1 MRSLRGDGPA
11 LTASLHPRSTV
22 EVVTALRHPDLRPP
36 PPAPAPSRRYQSV
49 GYRAKRLLLGPA
61 LTTSQLVHE
70 RVSKRVALAVFSSD
84 PISSTAYATEEIL
97 LVLVGATV
105 AGGAL
110 ATGLALPVALAIVA
124 LLALLVVS
132 YRQVVDAY
140 PSAGGAYVVS
150 RDNFGNLTAAVAGA
164 ALLIDYVLTVAVSVS
179 SGVAAMAS
187 VWPGQ
192 LGPLRVEISVAF
204 VLLLLMWGNLRGI
217 REAGRIFAV
226 PTYVYVVAVGAMIAA
241 GVWRLATG
249 DIEPI
254 RYTASQRGLLHDQGA
269 AGVVTVFLVL
279 RAFASGT
286 TALTGVEAISNGVSA
301 FRAPEAVNA
310 KKTLMV
316 MAAIMGVLFLGITY
330 LAVRLQARPFDSGY
344 PTVIS
349 QIARQVLGSGPA
361 FLLVQTATLLILVL
375 AANTAFSGFP
385 LLASFASGDALL
397 PRQLRKRGHRLV
409 YSNGILALSAAALF
423 LIVAFRADVHF
434 LIPLYAVGVV
444 TSFTLAQAGMTRR
457 HLRLREPGWRGGILV
472 NGIGAVVT
480 LVALV
485 VIVVGKFT
493 QGAWMVVIA
502 IPLLVWLL
510 LRIQHTYG
518 RELRQLKVEVSH
530 RLAPPKPR
538 HEVVVLLEDL
548 DRAALSALQYARQLN
563 PLSITALHVAVD
575 PDHAR
580 ELCRLWAKIDI
591 PVPLEV
597 VDSPDRNLLAT
608 VEEAIAERVRPDT
621 EVTVLVPR
629 RRYVGF
635 WSRLLH
641 DRTSAGITKVLGSM
655 DNVNVTIVPFQLSQ
669 GERMAMNSLV
679 SSPLRRSSP
688 GTRWSPRR
696 RERPRR
702 LHRSIK

>member
-1 MRSLRGDGPA
+1 VSAIRQ
-11 LTASLHPRSTV
+11 
-22 EVVTALRHPDLRPP
+22 PDLDRP
-36 PPAPAPSRRYQSV
+36 PPAPATSRRYQSL
-49 GYRAKRLLLGPA
+49 GYRAKRLLLGPP
-61 LTTSQLVHE
+61 LKTSQLSHE

-97 LVLVGATV
+97 LVLVGAGL

-132 YRQVVDAY
+132 YRQVIDAY

-150 RDNFGNLTAAVAGA
+150 RDNFGNVTAAVAGA

-179 SGVAAMAS
+179 SGVAALAS
-187 VWPGQ
+187 VFPDQ
-192 LGPLRVEISVAF
+192 LGPIRVEISVAF
-204 VLLLLMWGNLRGI
+204 VVLLAWGNLRGI

-226 PTYVYVVAVGAMIAA
+226 PTYVYVLSVGAMIVV
-241 GVWRLATG
+241 GIWRLASG
-249 DIEPI
+249 DLEPI
-254 RYTASQRGLLHDQGA
+254 AYTPEQAAQLHHVDAVGA
-269 AGVVTVFLVL
+269 VTVFLIL

-316 MAAIMGVLFLGITY
+316 MAAIMGALFLGITY
-330 LAVRLQARPFDSGY
+330 LAVHLEALPFESGY

-349 QIARQVLGSGPA
+349 QIARQVLGGGPA
-361 FLLVQTATLLILVL
+361 FLLVQAATLLILVL

-409 YSNGILALSAAALF
+409 YSNGIIALSAVAIL
-423 LIVAFRADVHF
+423 LIVIFKADTHD

-444 TSFTLAQAGMTRR
+444 LSFTLAQAGMTRR
-457 HLRLREPGWRGGILV
+457 HLRLREPGWRSGTVI
-472 NGIGAVVT
+472 NGVGAVVT
-480 LVALV
+480 GVALV
-485 VIVVGKFT
+485 VIMVGKFAD
-493 QGAWMVVIA
+493 GAFIVVIA

-518 RELRQLKVEVSH
+518 REVAQLKVQASQ
-530 RLAPPKPR
+530 RLAPAKPR
-538 HEVVVLLEDL
+538 HEVVVLIEDL
-548 DRAALSALQYARQLN
+548 DQAALSALQYARQLN
-563 PLSITALHVAVD
+563 PLTITALHVAVD

-580 ELCRLWAKIDI
+580 ELGRLWARVHI
-591 PVPLEV
+591 PFPLEL
-597 VDSPDRNLLAT
+597 VDAPDRNLLAT
-608 VEEAIAERVRPDT
+608 VEEAVAERVRPDT

-635 WSRLLH
+635 WRRVLH
-641 DRTSAGITKVLGSM
+641 DQTSAGLTRVLGGM
-655 DNVNVTIVPFQLSQ
+655 PNVNVTIVPFHLGSQPQL
-669 GERMAMNSLV
+669 AAV
-679 SSPLRRSSP
+679 
-688 GTRWSPRR
+688 
-696 RERPRR
+696 RET
-702 LHRSIK
+702 

>member
-1 MRSLRGDGPA
+1 LSVKPKA
-11 LTASLHPRSTV
+11 PLHPLPS
-22 EVVTALRHPDLRPP
+22 PP
-36 PPAPAPSRRYQSV
+36 KRSRRYESP
-49 GYRAKRLLLGPA
+49 GYRAKRVLLGPA
-61 LTTSQLVHE
+61 LRTSQLVHE
-70 RVSKRVALAVFSSD
+70 RISKRVALAVFSSD

-97 LVLVGATV
+97 LVLVGGSL

-150 RDNFGNLTAAVAGA
+150 RDNFGNVTAAVAGA

-187 VWPGQ
+187 VWPDQ
-192 LGPLRVEISVAF
+192 LGPIRVELSVAF
-204 VLLLLMWGNLRGI
+204 VVLLAWGNLRGL

-226 PTYVYVVAVGAMIAA
+226 PTYVYVVSVAGMILAGAWRLASGDLPPIHYTPAQTALLHHEGAVGA
-241 GVWRLATG
+241 
-249 DIEPI
+249 
-254 RYTASQRGLLHDQGA
+254 
-269 AGVVTVFLVL
+269 VTVFLVL

-316 MAAIMGVLFLGITY
+316 MAAIMGSLFLGVTY
-330 LAVRLQARPFDSGY
+330 LAVQLEARPFESGY

-349 QIARQVLGSGPA
+349 QIARQVLGAGPA

-375 AANTAFSGFP
+375 AANTSFSGFP
-385 LLASFASGDALL
+385 LLASFAAGDALL

-409 YSNGILALSAAALF
+409 YSNGILALAAVAIF
-423 LIVAFRADVHF
+423 LIVAFRADVHA

-444 TSFTLAQAGMTRR
+444 LSFTLAQAGMTRR
-457 HLRLREPGWRGGILV
+457 HLRLREPGWRSGTVI
-472 NGIGAVVT
+472 NGVGAVVT
-480 LVALV
+480 AVALA

-493 QGAWMVVIA
+493 EGAFIVVIA

-510 LRIQHTYG
+510 LRIQRTYG
-518 RELRQLKVEVSH
+518 REVAQLKVEASH

-548 DRAALSALQYARQLN
+548 DQAALSALQYARQLN
-563 PLSITALHVAVD
+563 PLSITALHIAVD

-580 ELCRLWAKIDI
+580 ELARLWAKVHI
-591 PVPLEV
+591 PIPLEL
-597 VDSPDRNLLAT
+597 VDAPDRNLPAT
-608 VEEAIAERVRPDT
+608 VEETVAEMVRPDT

-635 WSRLLH
+635 WRRVLH
-641 DRTSAGITKVLGSM
+641 DQTSAELTKVLGDL
-655 DNVNVTIVPFQLSQ
+655 DNVNVTLVPY
-669 GERMAMNSLV
+669 R
-679 SSPLRRSSP
+679 LRHRGGLTPVPSTSAQAAATRSSD
-688 GTRWSPRR
+688 PR
-696 RERPRR
+696 
-702 LHRSIK
+702 SSS

>member
-1 MRSLRGDGPA
+1 VATPSRSHLEPVP
-11 LTASLHPRSTV
+11 TTPST
-22 EVVTALRHPDLRPP
+22 
-36 PPAPAPSRRYQSV
+36 SRRYRSV
-49 GYRAKRLLLGPA
+49 GYRAKSVLLGPA
-61 LTTSQLVHE
+61 LKTSQLVQE
-70 RVSKRVALAVFSSD
+70 RISKRVALAVFSSD

-97 LVLVGATV
+97 LVLVGVGAAGVAAT
-105 AGGAL
+105 
-110 ATGLALPVALAIVA
+110 TLALPVALAIVG

-150 RDNFGNLTAAVAGA
+150 RDNFGNVTAAVAGA

-179 SGVAAMAS
+179 SGVAAMTS
-187 VWPGQ
+187 VFPGQ
-192 LGPLRVEISVAF
+192 LGPIRVELSVAF
-204 VLLLLMWGNLRGI
+204 VVLLAWGNLRGL

-226 PTYVYVVAVGAMIAA
+226 PTYVYVVSVAAMILI
-241 GVWRLATG
+241 GLWRLLTG
-249 DIEPI
+249 GIEPV
-254 RYTASQRGLLHDQGA
+254 RYTPEQAARLHGEGA
-269 AGVVTVFLVL
+269 ALGAVTMFVVL

-301 FRAPEAVNA
+301 FRRPEAANA
-310 KKTLMV
+310 KKTLAV
-316 MAAIMGVLFLGITY
+316 MAAIMGSLFLGITW
-330 LAVRLQARPFDSGY
+330 LAVELDVRPFESGY
-344 PTVIS
+344 PTVIA
-349 QIARQVLGSGPA
+349 QIARQVLGDGPA
-361 FLLVQTATLLILVL
+361 FILVQAATLLILVL
-375 AANTAFSGFP
+375 AANTSFSGFP
-385 LLASFASGDALL
+385 LLASFAAGDALL

-409 YSNGILALSAAALF
+409 YSNGIITLSAVAIF
-423 LIVAFRADVHF
+423 LIVAYGADTHD

-444 TSFTLAQAGMTRR
+444 LSFTLSQAGMTRR
-457 HLRLREPGWRGGILV
+457 HLRLHEPGWRSGTVI
-472 NGIGAVVT
+472 NGVGAVVT
-480 LVALV
+480 GVALV

-493 QGAWMVVIA
+493 QGAWLVVVA

-518 RELRQLKVEVSH
+518 RELRQLKVEVSQ

-702 LHRSIK
+702 LHRSIR

>member
-1 MRSLRGDGPA
+1 
-11 LTASLHPRSTV
+11 
-22 EVVTALRHPDLRPP
+22 
-36 PPAPAPSRRYQSV
+36 
-49 GYRAKRLLLGPA
+49 
-61 LTTSQLVHE
+61 
-70 RVSKRVALAVFSSD
+70 
-84 PISSTAYATEEIL
+84 
-97 LVLVGATV
+97 
-105 AGGAL
+105 
-110 ATGLALPVALAIVA
+110 
-124 LLALLVVS
+124 
-132 YRQVVDAY
+132 
-140 PSAGGAYVVS
+140 
-150 RDNFGNLTAAVAGA
+150 
-164 ALLIDYVLTVAVSVS
+164 
-179 SGVAAMAS
+179 
-187 VWPGQ
+187 
-192 LGPLRVEISVAF
+192 
-204 VLLLLMWGNLRGI
+204 
-217 REAGRIFAV
+217 
-226 PTYVYVVAVGAMIAA
+226 
-241 GVWRLATG
+241 
-249 DIEPI
+249 
-254 RYTASQRGLLHDQGA
+254 
-269 AGVVTVFLVL
+269 
-279 RAFASGT
+279 
-286 TALTGVEAISNGVSA
+286 
-301 FRAPEAVNA
+301 
-310 KKTLMV
+310 MV
-316 MAAIMGVLFLGITY
+316 MAAIMGSLFLGITW
-330 LAVRLQARPFDSGY
+330 LAVELDVRPFESGY
-344 PTVIS
+344 PTVIA
-349 QIARQVLGSGPA
+349 QIARQVLGDGPA
-361 FLLVQTATLLILVL
+361 FILVQAATLLILVL
-375 AANTAFSGFP
+375 AANTSFSGFP
-385 LLASFASGDALL
+385 LLASFAAGDALL

-409 YSNGILALSAAALF
+409 YSNGIITLSAVAIF
-423 LIVAFRADVHF
+423 LIVAYGADTHD

-444 TSFTLAQAGMTRR
+444 LSFTLSQAGMTRR
-457 HLRLREPGWRGGILV
+457 HLRLHEPGWRSGTVI
-472 NGIGAVVT
+472 NGVGAVVT
-480 LVALV
+480 GVALV

-493 QGAWMVVIA
+493 QGAWLVVVA

-518 RELRQLKVEVSH
+518 RELRQLKVEVSQ

>member
-1 MRSLRGDGPA
+1 VRPEPELKRP
-11 LTASLHPRSTV
+11 ST
-22 EVVTALRHPDLRPP
+22 
-36 PPAPAPSRRYQSV
+36 APATSRRYQSA
-49 GYRAKRLLLGPA
+49 GYRIKKLLLGPA
-61 LTTSQLVHE
+61 LKTAQLANE

-97 LVLVGATV
+97 LVLVGATL
-105 AGGAL
+105 AGGVL
-110 ATGLALPVALAIVA
+110 ATSLALPVALAIVA

-132 YRQVVDAY
+132 YRQVIDAY

-150 RDNFGNLTAAVAGA
+150 RDNFGNVTAAVAGA

-187 VWPGQ
+187 VWPDQ

-204 VLLLLMWGNLRGI
+204 VVLLAWGNLRGL

-226 PTYVYVVAVGAMIAA
+226 PTYVYVVSVAAMVVAGIWRMASGDIGPITYTPEEAALLHSPGAVG
-241 GVWRLATG
+241 T
-249 DIEPI
+249 
-254 RYTASQRGLLHDQGA
+254 
-269 AGVVTVFLVL
+269 VTVFLIL

-310 KKTLMV
+310 KRTLMV
-316 MAAIMGVLFLGITY
+316 MAAIMAVLFLGITY
-330 LAVRLQARPFDSGY
+330 LAVQLDALPFESGY

-349 QIARQVLGSGPA
+349 QIARQVLGGGWA

-409 YSNGILALSAAALF
+409 YSNGIIALSAVAIF
-423 LIVAFRADVHF
+423 LIVAFQADVHA

-457 HLRLREPGWRGGILV
+457 HLRLREPGWRSGVLI
-472 NGIGAVVT
+472 NGIGAAVT
-480 LVALV
+480 MIALV
-485 VIVVGKFT
+485 VIIVGKFT

-510 LRIQHTYG
+510 LRIQQTYG
-518 RELRQLKVEVSH
+518 REVAQLKVQASQ

-538 HEVVVLLEDL
+538 HEVVVLIEDL
-548 DRAALSALQYARQLN
+548 DQAALSALQYARQLN

-580 ELCRLWAKIDI
+580 ELGRLWSRVNI
-591 PVPLEV
+591 PFPLEL
-597 VDSPDRNLLAT
+597 VDAPDRNLLAT
-608 VEEAIAERVRPDT
+608 VEEAVAERVRPDT

-635 WSRLLH
+635 WRRILH
-641 DRTSAGITKVLGSM
+641 DQTSAGLTKVLGSM
-655 DNVNVTIVPFQLSQ
+655 ENVNVTIVPFHLGSQPQLFSVK
-669 GERMAMNSLV
+669 G
-679 SSPLRRSSP
+679 P
-688 GTRWSPRR
+688 
-696 RERPRR
+696 
-702 LHRSIK
+702 

>member
-1 MRSLRGDGPA
+1 VSAHPQPA
-11 LTASLHPRSTV
+11 LQ
-22 EVVTALRHPDLRPP
+22 RPP
-36 PPAPAPSRRYQSV
+36 SSPRPSRRYESL
-49 GYRAKRLLLGPA
+49 GYRAKTRLLGPA
-61 LTTSQLVHE
+61 LTTSQLSHQ

-97 LVLVGATV
+97 LVLVV
-105 AGGAL
+105 AGSA
-110 ATGLALPVALAIVA
+110 AIGLALPVALAIVA

-132 YRQVVDAY
+132 YRQVIDAY

-150 RDNFGNLTAAVAGA
+150 RDNFGNVTAAVAGA

-187 VWPGQ
+187 VFPDQ
-192 LGPLRVEISVAF
+192 LGPVRVEISVAF
-204 VLLLLMWGNLRGI
+204 VVLLAWGNLRGI
-217 REAGRIFAV
+217 REAGKIFAV
-226 PTYVYVVAVGAMIAA
+226 PTYVYVLSVGAMVLV
-241 GVWRLATG
+241 GLWRLGGG
-249 DIEPI
+249 DLGPI
-254 RYTASQRGLLHDQGA
+254 TYPPEEAAPLHSAGLVQS
-269 AGVVTVFLVL
+269 VTLFLIL

-316 MAAIMGVLFLGITY
+316 MATIMGTLFLGITY

-349 QIARQVLGSGPA
+349 QIARQVLGGGPA
-361 FLLVQTATLLILVL
+361 FILVQAATLLILVL

-385 LLASFASGDALL
+385 LLASFASSDALL

-409 YSNGILALSAAALF
+409 YSNGIIALSAVAIF
-423 LIVAFRADVHF
+423 LIVAFRADTHA
-434 LIPLYAVGVV
+434 LIPLYAIGVV

-457 HLRLREPGWRGGILV
+457 HLRLREPGWRSGIV
-472 NGIGAVVT
+472 INGVGAAVT
-480 LVALV
+480 GVALA

-493 QGAWMVVIA
+493 EGAWMVVVA

-510 LRIQHTYG
+510 LRIQHTYS
-518 RELRQLKVEVSH
+518 RELAQLKVQASQ

-538 HEVVVLLEDL
+538 HEVVVLIEDL
-548 DRAALSALQYARQLN
+548 DQAALSALQYARQLN
-563 PLSITALHVAVD
+563 PLRITAMHVAVD

-580 ELCRLWAKIDI
+580 ELGRLWARVHI
-591 PVPLEV
+591 PIPLEL
-597 VDSPDRNLLAT
+597 VDAPDRNLLAT

-635 WSRLLH
+635 WRRVLH
-641 DRTSAGITKVLGSM
+641 DQTSAGLTKVLGAM
-655 DNVNVTIVPFQLSQ
+655 ENVNVTIVPFHLASQ
-669 GERMAMNSLV
+669 PHLYAV
-679 SSPLRRSSP
+679 K
-688 GTRWSPRR
+688 GT
-696 RERPRR
+696 
-702 LHRSIK
+702 